1 MTKRTK
7 QIPSLRLHPSS
18 GRGFVELNGKRK
30 YLGRYDDPETRLKY
44 DRAVSEWMLNNRRPT
59 VDVNQITVTELIDRF
74 WLHADAYY
82 RKPDRSPTSQ
92 ISCYKLAL
100 KPLKRMYGTVRAV
113 EFGPLALKAIRQ
125 AQLEKGVSRGV
136 LNKIVSLIRS
146 VFRWGASEE
155 LIPGTVITALGT
167 LAPLRAGRSEARETD
182 PILPVPEAH
191 VDAVKPFVSSQV
203 WSLIQLQLLTGARA
217 GELVKLRLIDLDMSE
232 KVWQAE
238 LKDHKTA
245 YRGRKRIIYFGPQA
259 QSIIQKF
266 IPDRAVDT
274 YLFSPREAHAERRSK
289 DAKSHRRPGQAQTP
303 RKTKRV
309 MGDCYT
315 TCTYRQAIR
324 RGCEAASVDIWTPH
338 RLRHSAGTSLRKQ
351 FGVEMAQIML
361 GHSKADVTQL
371 YAERDEAKAVDVAA
385 KIG

>member
-1 MTKRTK
+1 
-7 QIPSLRLHPSS
+7 
-18 GRGFVELNGKRK
+18 
-30 YLGRYDDPETRLKY
+30 
-44 DRAVSEWMLNNRRPT
+44 
-59 VDVNQITVTELIDRF
+59 
-74 WLHADAYY
+74 
-82 RKPDRSPTSQ
+82 
-92 ISCYKLAL
+92 
-100 KPLKRMYGTVRAV
+100 MYGTVRAV

-136 LNKIVSLIRS
+136 LNKIESLIRS
-146 VFRWGASEE
+146 VFRWVASEE

-274 YLFSPREAHAERRSK
+274 FLFSPREAHAERRSK